1 MLSLGHEDR
10 DDHPPPC
17 QFAPGV
23 CRRRADVVFA
33 AAPGAAVTASMDAA
47 WGKKGEARRNGGAH
61 PWAEIE
67 AAVRASGTSF
77 YWAMRLLPAEK
88 RRAMFAV
95 YAFCREVDDIADEPG
110 EVEDK
115 RRELWA
121 WRQAIDALY
130 GGAADLPL
138 TRALAEPVRNHG
150 LQRADFHAIIDGMAM
165 DAAERVRIAD
175 LAELALYCDRVAC
188 AVGRLSSRIFGL
200 DADTGGRL
208 AFSLGQALQLTN
220 ILRDLSEDAERDR
233 LYLPADL
240 LASAGVA
247 DTEDAGFVL
256 RQRGVIQVCE
266 TIAEMARQRFAE
278 AREIIAGCDRRQ
290 VRPAAVMMEVYQRT
304 YRRLVARGWQR
315 WAEPVTVPKAEKL
328 WIAVRH
334 GLL

>member
-1 MLSLGHEDR
+1 MLSLGHGQR
-10 DDHPPPC
+10 DHPFLEPSATAARP
-17 QFAPGV
+17 AVNAGGDMGV
-23 CRRRADVVFA
+23 A
-33 AAPGAAVTASMDAA
+33 AAPADRRRDGAPAV
-47 WGKKGEARRNGGAH
+47 GATVDV
-61 PWAEIE
+61 E

-88 RRAMFAV
+88 RQAMFAV

-115 RRELWA
+115 KRALRA

-130 GGAADLPL
+130 GGVATLPL
-138 TRALAEPVRNHG
+138 TRTLVEPVRAYG
-150 LQRADFHAIIDGMAM
+150 LQRADFHAIIDGMEM
-165 DAAERVRIAD
+165 DAAPRVRIAD
-175 LAELALYCDRVAC
+175 RAELDLYCDRVAC
-188 AVGRLSSRIFGL
+188 AVGRLSGRIFGL
-200 DADTGGRL
+200 GEDAGNSL

-240 LASAGVA
+240 LAAAGIA
-247 DTEDAGFVL
+247 ETQDAGFVL
-256 RQRGVIQVCE
+256 RQRGTVEVCE
-266 TIAEMARQRFAE
+266 SIAETARRRFAE

-315 WAEPVTVPKAEKL
+315 WAEPVSVPKAEKL

-334 GLL
+334 GFF